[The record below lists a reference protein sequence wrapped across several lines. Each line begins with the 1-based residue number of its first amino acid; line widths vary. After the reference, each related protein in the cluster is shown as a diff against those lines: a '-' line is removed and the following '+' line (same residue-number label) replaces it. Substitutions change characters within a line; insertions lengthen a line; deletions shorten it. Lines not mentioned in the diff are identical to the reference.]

1 MEPAPLPLPRG
12 LTAIDAA
19 MALVVLLLVVQMW
32 LLTATLDAVLAGHW
46 EAALPGAVI
55 SGGLFLGG
63 LGLYLFVRAL
73 DAEARRP

>member
-1 MEPAPLPLPRG
+1 MEPAPLPRPGR

-19 MALVVLLLVVQMW
+19 MALVVLLLIVQMW
-32 LLTATLDAVLAGHW
+32 LLTATLDAVLGGHW

-55 SGGLFLGG
+55 SGALFLGC
-63 LGLYLFVRAL
+63 LGLYLFVRRL